1 MALTMLQVHI
11 LKKNKKKT
19 YISQY
24 QNAMGQSGEGRG
36 EREGGEGSVKRGGE
50 KQCGEGGVS
59 CIFSCY

>member
-1 MALTMLQVHI
+1 
-11 LKKNKKKT
+11 
-19 YISQY
+19 
-24 QNAMGQSGEGRG
+24 MGQSGEGRG